1 MIKTLL
7 HEIFIKDLSLVILI
21 VPVPLLQA
29 SLILISCRPSW
40 KNCCRNQLDKKNL
53 KTILENFFSEQASLI
68 TTLVMQASLITT
80 LMVQASLI
88 RMGFPSHAG
97 RVEGGGGLGMCL
109 CHADT
114 AESQKISVSGYICP
128 QCQARSGQILQPNTV
143 HFFRLNKQVCTLVQV
158 VPVQYVV
165 IPFKITFKLHP

>member
-7 HEIFIKDLSLVILI
+7 HEILIKDLSLVILI

-53 KTILENFFSEQASLI
+53 KTILENFFSE
-68 TTLVMQASLITT
+68 QASLITT

-158 VPVQYVV
+158 VLVQYVV